1 MPLSSGSA
9 RASRAEPLEVCR
21 VGACPTTYLPG
32 DGVPAHASL
41 EQAVAVAKR
50 RVDGIGFVFNGDG
63 IGGVDFD
70 GCRDPATGEISPWAR
85 EVIADF
91 ASYAEVSPSGTGVK
105 IIAGGAPAA
114 LPANKISLGT
124 EPAFGGEHPP
134 QIEAYVTRRY
144 FTLTGRH
151 LEETSDAIVDATEA
165 WERLARRL

>member
-63 IGGVDFD
+63 IAGVDLD
-70 GCRDPATGEISPWAR
+70 GCRNPETGAIAPWAQR
-85 EVIADF
+85 IIDDF
-91 ASYAEVSPSGTGVK
+91 ASYTEVSPSGTGVK
-105 IIAGGAPAA
+105 I
-114 LPANKISLGT
+114 
-124 EPAFGGEHPP
+124 
-134 QIEAYVTRRY
+134 Y
-144 FTLTGRH
+144 FRLDQAVAIRSRKWVID
-151 LEETSDAIVDATEA
+151 EE
-165 WERLARRL
+165 